1 MNPPTKNSSKSLKL
15 TNISLTRLPAK
26 STISMAMTAC
36 NNTKIPEV
44 LVIAKLTTHLTSS
57 HVSSVVAG
65 TSAMRVDNG
74 GALIW
79 KSGSSSL

>member
-1 MNPPTKNSSKSLKL
+1 
-15 TNISLTRLPAK
+15 
-26 STISMAMTAC
+26 MAMTAC